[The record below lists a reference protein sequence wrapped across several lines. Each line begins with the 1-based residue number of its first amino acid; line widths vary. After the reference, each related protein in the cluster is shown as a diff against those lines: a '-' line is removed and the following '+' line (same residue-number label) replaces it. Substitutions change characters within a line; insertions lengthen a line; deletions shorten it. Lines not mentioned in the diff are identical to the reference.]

1 MMLDELELKQRYN
14 DYLREVGQEQLYQ
27 QIKAHQSNRPH
38 LNGLRILFTP
48 VFLTAIAFIGGLI
61 LAPYLT
67 DVARVALA
75 AQIAHIAPAMDQ
87 LTQPPALPRE
97 EEVLNAYEN
106 ALVSVYERT
115 VPSVVKIEVTRIDDG
130 TSALDFG
137 PDAPSPPS
145 SSQSVVPNNLLR
157 QGQGSGFV
165 WDKAGHIVTN
175 FHVVKSAKRIQVTF
189 TDGTSVEA
197 EILGTDPS
205 TDLAVLKVDLSPSQ
219 LQPVT
224 LADSATLKVGQLT
237 LAIGAPYGQE
247 FSMTGGIISAM
258 GRTLHF
264 CQSCYPVSEVIQT
277 DTSINPGSSGGPL
290 LNQRGEVIG
299 INAMI
304 ISQSGS
310 NTGVAFALPS
320 NIAKQMVPILIS
332 GND

>member
-1 MMLDELELKQRYN
+1 MLDELELKQRYN

-27 QIKAHQSNRPH
+27 QVKAHQSNWPY
-38 LNGLRILFTP
+38 LNDLRILFAP
-48 VFLTAIAFIGGLI
+48 VFLTTIVFISGLI

-67 DVARVALA
+67 SAA
-75 AQIAHIAPAMDQ
+75 AQIVQMAPATDQ
-87 LTQPPALPRE
+87 LAQPPALSME

-175 FHVVKSAKRIQVTF
+175 FHVVKGAKRIQVTF

-197 EILGTDPS
+197 EVLGTDPS
-205 TDLAVLKVDLSPSQ
+205 TDLAVLKVDLAPSE

-264 CQSCYPVSEVIQT
+264 CQSCYPIPEVIQT

-304 ISQSGS
+304 ISQTGS

-320 NIAKQMVPILIS
+320 NIAKQMVPALIG